1 MKFEVFST
9 CSSEL
14 KPALERFIEKVFNK
28 TNDKIS
34 LYVVD
39 ETSDEKEIRK
49 FWNKVIKD
57 IETPPVLFITFPSA
71 EPQGSLE
78 FLKSMVEK
86 WEVWKPTKKVLLR
99 LVLKYLLGIEEER
112 NE

>member
-14 KPALERFIEKVFNK
+14 KSALERFIEKVFNK
-28 TNDKIS
+28 TNDKTS

-49 FWNKVIKD
+49 FFNEVIKD
-57 IETPPVLFITFPSA
+57 SKIPPVLFITFSGA
-71 EPQGSLE
+71 DTQGSLE
-78 FLKSMVEK
+78 FVKSGIER
-86 WEVWKPTKKVLLR
+86 WEVWNPAREVLLKP
-99 LVLKYLLGIEEER
+99 VLKYLLGIREKE
-112 NE
+112 

>member
-14 KPALERFIEKVFNK
+14 KPALERFIKRVFNK
-28 TNDKIS
+28 ATEKIS

-39 ETSDEKEIRK
+39 ETSGEKEIRK

-57 IETPPVLFITFPSA
+57 VETPPVLFITFSGA
-71 EPQGSLE
+71 DTQGSLE
-78 FLKSMVEK
+78 FVKSGIERL
-86 WEVWKPTKKVLLR
+86 EVWNPARDVLLR
-99 LVLKYLLGIEEER
+99 PTLKYLLGIREKE
-112 NE
+112 